1 MQQEVHTAPPV
12 NLNHKSRMR
21 AVLQDKWPAGETV
34 TEQKK
39 F

>member
-1 MQQEVHTAPPV
+1 MQQEVHIAPPV

-21 AVLQDKWPAGETV
+21 AALQDKWPAGGTV
-34 TEQKK
+34 TEQKI